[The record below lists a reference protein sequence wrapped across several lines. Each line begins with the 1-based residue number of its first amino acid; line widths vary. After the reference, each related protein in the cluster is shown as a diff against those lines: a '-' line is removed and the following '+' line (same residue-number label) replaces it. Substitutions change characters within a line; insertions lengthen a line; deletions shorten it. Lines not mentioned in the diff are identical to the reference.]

1 MQPPQAQQGV
11 GVIIGAAIGGA
22 LAVIAVIGVAIRL
35 KVVSAQ
41 LNDTHKV
48 SSWRT
53 KTKANSKPT
62 ANPIPFGE
70 SIENPAF
77 TLRVNRTNSLSS
89 TNQPSNNS

>member
-1 MQPPQAQQGV
+1 MLRYIV
-11 GVIIGAAIGGA
+11 GAVIGAAIGGA

-41 LNDTHKV
+41 LNDTHKI

-53 KTKANSKPT
+53 KSKPT
-62 ANPIPFGE
+62 ANRISFGE

-77 TLRVNRTNSLSS
+77 TVRVNRINSLTS